1 MRWLGHVAR
10 MPETRAGKALLY
22 GELAEGKRNVGRPM
36 LRFKDTIKDI
46 LKRGEV
52 LDSWTESLD
61 NQTEWRKLTFEV
73 CNGIYKKRKE
83 NNEWM
88 REKRHQRI

>member
-1 MRWLGHVAR
+1 
-10 MPETRAGKALLY
+10 MPETRAVKVRLY
-22 GELAEGKRNVGRPM
+22 GELAEGKRKVGHLM

-46 LKRGEV
+46 LKRGEG

-73 CNGIYKKRKE
+73 CNRIYKKRKE
-83 NNEWM
+83 NNERM